1 MQEWENRA
9 YLKIK
14 SKLCFGNNKR
24 WCWMIICAW
33 LCKVL
38 WRVRTMNLVL
48 YRTAKDP
55 NSCKSLSQMSHHFKK
70 KPHSWHL
77 DFLATTLVC
86 LVQITPHAEKQWLT
100 PYSMF
105 SFPFSK
111 TFHSLMPGESNVLN
125 KERNGSIRPRW
136 WDLTLQSTKS
146 WNHSQTQMAKWGFN
160 TKPWKGSKRS
170 EEHFLL
176 TLTSLR
182 ISGLR
187 QEGNGDKK

>member
-1 MQEWENRA
+1 MRDSARSSGGWGQW
-9 YLKIK
+9 I
-14 SKLCFGNNKR
+14 SF
-24 WCWMIICAW
+24 
-33 LCKVL
+33 
-38 WRVRTMNLVL
+38 
-48 YRTAKDP
+48 RTAQQRTRTHI
-55 NSCKSLSQMSHHFKK
+55 NHSHKCHITLRK

-86 LVQITPHAEKQWLT
+86 LVQITPHAEKHWLT
-100 PYSMF
+100 PCSMF

-125 KERNGSIRPRW
+125 KERNGSIRPWW

-170 EEHFLL
+170 KEHFLL
-176 TLTSLR
+176 TLTSLQ
-182 ISGLR
+182 ISGLK

>member
-1 MQEWENRA
+1 MRDSARA
-9 YLKIK
+9 SGGWGGRIL
-14 SKLCFGNNKR
+14 F
-24 WCWMIICAW
+24 
-33 LCKVL
+33 
-38 WRVRTMNLVL
+38 
-48 YRTAKDP
+48 RTAQQR
-55 NSCKSLSQMSHHFKK
+55 NWTLRNYSHKCHTTLRK

-77 DFLATTLVC
+77 EDFLALPTPGLSC
-86 LVQITPHAEKQWLT
+86 QMTPHAKKQWLT
-100 PYSMF
+100 PCGMF

-111 TFHSLMPGESNVLN
+111 TFHSPMPGESKVLN
-125 KERNGSIRPRW
+125 KKRNGSIRPRW

-160 TKPWKGSKRS
+160 TKPWKGSKRR
-170 EEHFLL
+170 EEHFL